1 VSDEFTAYALEQLE
15 AVGPVKA
22 ARFFSGTG
30 LSRNGTQ
37 FAFVIGG
44 SLYFVVDDE
53 TRQRYEAAG
62 MQCFEYD
69 TKKRRVQVRRYYEVP
84 EEVLSD
90 PESLREWANESLAVA
105 ARTAKPRPRR
115 TQAKR
120 RKR

>member
-1 VSDEFTAYALEQLE
+1 
-15 AVGPVKA
+15 
-22 ARFFSGTG
+22 
-30 LSRNGTQ
+30 
-37 FAFVIGG
+37 
-44 SLYFVVDDE
+44 
-53 TRQRYEAAG
+53 

-69 TKKRRVQVRRYYEVP
+69 TKKRRVQVQRYYEVP

-90 PESLREWANESLAVA
+90 PDSLREWANESLAVT